1 MSETKNTVHAS
12 LAEALV
18 AFQAEAPKFAKNKT
32 AKVQTKTGGSY
43 TYKYADL
50 ADILPVV
57 GPLLA
62 KHGLSWSS
70 RPGRGDDGELVLR
83 YRLLHTSGEADG
95 DEMPLGVERNC
106 RPQELGSAITYA
118 RRYAIT
124 AQLNLTTDE
133 DDDGQAAM
141 QASPSQQHG
150 PYGAKSTWTTSPPA
164 SPPPPQGNVIDEASL
179 AALRRA
185 YKATGWTPAEL
196 QLNLTAAGVPDTSD
210 LESAMAGLTELQAGE
225 LLRKMIAAHEASN
238 PIPDPIAPEL

>member
-1 MSETKNTVHAS
+1 MATEQHSS

-18 AFQAEAPKFAKNKT
+18 AFQAEAPRFNKNKV

-50 ADILPVV
+50 GDILPVV

-70 RPGRGDDGELVLR
+70 RPGRGEDGELVLR
-83 YRLLHTSGEADG
+83 YRLLHASGEADQ
-95 DEMPLGVERNC
+95 DEMPLGVDRNC

-133 DDDGQAAM
+133 DDDGRAAHD
-141 QASPSQQHG
+141 ADR
-150 PYGAKSTWTTSPPA
+150 PPA
-164 SPPPPQGNVIDEASL
+164 PSAPLAGGFVAPAEDKVIDKASL
-179 AALRRA
+179 AALRRLYA
-185 YKATGWTPAEL
+185 LTGWTEDQLRGQLDEL
-196 QLNLTAAGVPDTSD
+196 GVPTVAGVKR
-210 LESAMAGLTELQAGE
+210 AMSGLTEGQAQE
-225 LLRKMIAAHEASN
+225 LLHRMNIALDLLSAG
-238 PIPDPIAPEL
+238 DDQ